1 MISWKWC
8 NPSVEE
14 LICVSYDGLWQLDP
28 IKINRSWFFS
38 SSSSLFFDSL
48 FGIDFFL
55 LCWYLL
61 FSLPVHVRWFC
72 STWKKS
78 PFPASNHYDKFLLF
92 CVLIFKTFFLLFKSI
107 AKFFIVNFFL
117 YYYGNHRYPLWIS
130 LYAAQLQ
137 NELIIIISKYYAVSI
152 WLHNKIRYLSQF
164 G

>member
-1 MISWKWC
+1 MKEITPGMISWKWC
-8 NPSVEE
+8 NPSVED

-92 CVLIFKTFFLLFKSI
+92 CVLIFKTFFFFCYSSRLQNFASLIS
-107 AKFFIVNFFL
+107 FFIIMTIIDIH
-117 YYYGNHRYPLWIS
+117 YGYHCTRHSFKMN
-130 LYAAQLQ
+130 
-137 NELIIIISKYYAVSI
+137 
-152 WLHNKIRYLSQF
+152 
-164 G
+164 